1 MRFVDEARVYV
12 QAGAVADHDAANR
25 HQPTPSTPFTCRI
38 VHVGQASGG
47 RAVRQAFARCE
58 QGERIRTSGTRV
70 TSASCN
76 QERSQEPAQLA
87 RHPKDQRR

>member
-38 VHVGQASGG
+38 VHVGQASRA

-58 QGERIRTSGTRV
+58 ADGFAPAERASRLRAV
-70 TSASCN
+70 TK
-76 QERSQEPAQLA
+76 
-87 RHPKDQRR
+87 KDLRNPPS